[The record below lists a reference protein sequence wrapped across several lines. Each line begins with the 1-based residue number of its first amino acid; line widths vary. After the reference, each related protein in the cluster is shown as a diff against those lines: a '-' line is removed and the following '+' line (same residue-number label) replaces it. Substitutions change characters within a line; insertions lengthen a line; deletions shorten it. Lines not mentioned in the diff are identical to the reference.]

1 MAPSPTPLVI
11 ASGNAGKIREFAALL
26 AELPLEIR
34 SQPEGLE
41 VEETGSTFAENA
53 RLKATAVALA
63 SGCWALADD
72 SGLAVAALAGAPGVH
87 SARYATSDPERI
99 ARLLRELEAATSTSV
114 GAAATSAFTFST
126 AATTAAPETTAITTV
141 PAAIPPLASLSTAA
155 GMGERPWDPSKAGE
169 LDRVTADQP
178 PADPPVAAP
187 IIPDR
192 SACFTAALAVA
203 DPSGVIRLE
212 VEGHC
217 PGVILE
223 APRGAGG
230 FGYDPV
236 FLVPELGQ
244 TFAEMDKA
252 TKGRIGHR
260 GRAFALLE
268 PGLRQLL
275 T

>member
-1 MAPSPTPLVI
+1 MARSPTPLVI

-26 AELPLEIR
+26 ADLPLEIR
-34 SQPEGLE
+34 AQPEGLE
-41 VEETGSTFAENA
+41 VEETGASFAENA

-72 SGLAVAALAGAPGVH
+72 SGLAVAALGGEPGVH
-87 SARYATSDPERI
+87 SARYAASDAERI
-99 ARLLRELEAATSTSV
+99 ARLLRELEALRAGLGKAAEARVRVRDPFPPGDESLTTATSV
-114 GAAATSAFTFST
+114 IA
-126 AATTAAPETTAITTV
+126 
-141 PAAIPPLASLSTAA
+141 
-155 GMGERPWDPSKAGE
+155 
-169 LDRVTADQP
+169 
-178 PADPPVAAP
+178 
-187 IIPDR
+187 DR
-192 SACFTAALAVA
+192 SARFTAALALA
-203 DPSGVIRLE
+203 DPSGAIRLE

-275 T
+275 A